1 MSLSEAFGKRDVG
14 LYILNKDLE
23 AIRTNFTIDGGNIRE
38 ITVWGNNPHKETNIG
53 IKIEPINTSINLN
66 F

>member
-23 AIRTNFTIDGGNIRE
+23 MINKNETIDGGTIGE
-38 ITVWGNNPHKETNIG
+38 IVVWGNNPNKEINVG
-53 IKIEPINTSINLN
+53 IKVEPINRDINP

>member
-14 LYILNKDLE
+14 LYVLNKYLE
-23 AIRTNFTIDGGNIRE
+23 TTSTNFTIDVGNIGE
-38 ITVWGNNPHKETNIG
+38 ITVWRNNPHKETNIG